1 MKMIKFVLEV
11 IVKSMEVGGNGHLGL
26 VVKVIVKCQDLE
38 VVTILLLQMVV
49 LTVLATMKKTNL
61 AQEEDAKSME
71 VGQVGHPGLYVEV
84 IVRCQDLENVQI
96 QLLLMEVLNAMVA
109 VLIRNL
115 AQEDNAKL
123 MEVG

>member
-1 MKMIKFVLEV
+1 
-11 IVKSMEVGGNGHLGL
+11 MEVGGNGHLGL

-71 VGQVGHPGLYVEV
+71 VGQVGHLGLVVEV
-84 IVRCQDLENVQI
+84 TVKC
-96 QLLLMEVLNAMVA
+96 
-109 VLIRNL
+109 
-115 AQEDNAKL
+115 
-123 MEVG
+123 